1 MEFPMSFFVRAQS
14 FLRNL
19 FSSDRVDAD
28 LDEEVHSHLEM
39 LTQENL
45 RAGMREAEAKR
56 SARIELGGIEQLKE
70 QVREQLLGNWLHSVI
85 SDFRYGVRSLFKDRR
100 LAVLAIFALAL
111 GIGASTVVFS
121 VLYDGLLNPFPYKD
135 SRGISIFHIH
145 DLERAGNPGRGFF
158 SCPEFLDYR
167 QQNHVFSDMVGTSTT
182 PVLYSSNAGAQQFE
196 GAYVTTNT
204 FAFLGVPALLGRWIT
219 DDDARPGAP
228 PVFIMSYTFWKEQFG
243 GDPKLLG
250 TTLTLNGQP
259 RTLVGIMPSRFRYF
273 GVSVYFPLG
282 LTRNAVD
289 SLDEYNRPRYLVA
302 EERRKPGVTLQAAA
316 ADIDVIARTLA
327 KVYPNDYPKRFS
339 IWTDSL
345 ASDVVGDSK
354 RILYILIAA
363 VVMLLLIACSN
374 VANLLLER
382 ATVRQK
388 EIAIRAS
395 LGASQARLVR
405 QLLIESSVLAL
416 TGGALGCVFA
426 YGGIQLVA
434 SVIPP
439 ILPGEAELSLNGVVL
454 TFAVAITIL
463 TTIACGLVP
472 ALHSLRADLNEHLT
486 GSGTKSSS
494 TLRHGKLRASLVIV
508 EVALSI
514 VLLAGTGLMIRSLYA
529 LTHVDLGFD
538 ASNVMAAGITFPRG
552 SYTTV
557 QERKA
562 FFQQVLARI
571 TSLPGVVSAAE
582 TISLPPYNAGESEI
596 TIPSKTHSDT
606 WKTLFDTCSPA
617 YFHTLKIPLLRGRML
632 SEDDIDDGRF
642 VAVIN
647 QTFVHKY
654 FANDDPIGQKF
665 KFNVFDQIELTPHDA
680 YFEIVGVV
688 ADIKNQGLQD
698 PPMPQAYIPYTVT
711 AYANRA
717 ILVRAAVNPLSLLKD
732 VREEIWAVD
741 HNVAFTEAGT
751 LTSFLQRYSYAEP
764 EFGILSLGLFA
775 GIGLLLSAIGVY
787 SVMAYAVSLRTREIG
802 IRMALGAQRNDILG
816 MVLRKGLVLV
826 TFGILVG
833 LFTSLGVTRLLASE
847 IWGVSP
853 NDPWTFFGVIVVIIA
868 VGAAACLLPAR
879 RASRVDPMIAVRYE

>member
-1 MEFPMSFFVRAQS
+1 MSPQEAQRA
-14 FLRNL
+14 
-19 FSSDRVDAD
+19 
-28 LDEEVHSHLEM
+28 
-39 LTQENL
+39 
-45 RAGMREAEAKR
+45 
-56 SARIELGGIEQLKE
+56 ARLELGGVEQVKE
-70 QVREQLLGNWLHSVI
+70 QVREQRLANCLHSI
-85 SDFRYGVRSLFKDRR
+85 LSDFRYGVRSLFKDYR
-100 LAVLAIFALAL
+100 LALLAILALAL

-135 SRGISIFHIH
+135 ARGISIFQIH
-145 DLERAGNPGRGFF
+145 DMARAGNRGRGAF
-158 SCPEFLDYR
+158 SFPEFVDYR
-167 QQNHVFSDMVGTSTT
+167 QQNHVFTDMVGTAYTE
-182 PVLYSSNAGAQQFE
+182 VLYSSKAGVQRFE
-196 GAYVTTNT
+196 GAYITTNT
-204 FAFLGVPALLGRWIT
+204 LPFLGVPPLLGRWLT

-228 PVFIMSYTFWKEQFG
+228 LVFIMSYTSWKEQFG

-250 TTLTLNGQP
+250 ATLTLNGQP
-259 RTLVGIMPSRFRYF
+259 RTLVGIMPPRFRYF
-273 GVSVYFPLG
+273 GVAVYFPLG

-289 SLDEYNRPRYLVA
+289 SVDEYNRPRYLVA
-302 EERRKPGVTLQAAA
+302 LERRRHGVSLQAVA
-316 ADIDVIARTLA
+316 ADIDVIARSLT

-354 RILYILIAA
+354 HILYILIAA
-363 VVMLLLIACSN
+363 VAMLLLIACSN

-405 QLLIESSVLAL
+405 QLLIESFVLAL
-416 TGGALGCVFA
+416 AGGALGCVFA

-434 SVIPP
+434 AVIPP

-454 TFAVAITIL
+454 TFAVVITVL
-463 TTIACGLVP
+463 TTIGCGLVP
-472 ALHSLRADLNEHLT
+472 ALHSLRTDLNEHLS
-486 GSGTKSSS
+486 GSGKTGRGV
-494 TLRHGKLRASLVIV
+494 LRHGKLRSSLVIA

-538 ASNVMAAGITFPRG
+538 SSNVMAAAITFPRG

-571 TSLPGVVSAAE
+571 TALPGVVSAAE

-596 TIPSKTHSDT
+596 NIPTKTHSDT
-606 WKTLFDTCSPA
+606 WNTLFDTCSPA
-617 YFHTLKIPLLRGRML
+617 YFNTLKIPLLRGRLL
-632 SEDDIDDGRF
+632 SEDDIDAGRF

-654 FANDDPIGQKF
+654 FANDDPVGQKF
-665 KFNVFDQIELTPHDA
+665 KFNVFDHIDLTPHDA

-717 ILVRAAVNPLSLLKD
+717 ILVRTAVNPLSLLKN

-741 HNVAFTEAGT
+741 RNVAFTEAGT

-775 GIGLLLSAIGVY
+775 AIGLLLTAIGVY
-787 SVMAYAVSLRTREIG
+787 SVTAYAVSLRTREIG
-802 IRMALGAQRNDILG
+802 IRMALGAQRNDILR

-826 TFGILVG
+826 TCGILVG
-833 LFTSLGVTRLLASE
+833 MATSLAVARLLASE

-853 NDPWTFFGVIVVIIA
+853 NDPWTFFTVLVVILA
-868 VGAAACLLPAR
+868 VGAAACLFPAR
-879 RASRVDPMIAVRYE
+879 RATRVDPLTALRYE